1 MRLPKRKRYYSFSH
15 TNNVQ
20 SSIGFFLFQKKFCK
34 GLKQWSKNFFR
45 IRKELLPH
53 RTTVSEEFA
62 EHFFASRVSTY

>member
-1 MRLPKRKRYYSFSH
+1 M
-15 TNNVQ
+15 Q